1 MAPGWQEIA
10 SLHVEQITGYVRE
23 TLSTGLVYLKSELGI
38 DLGLNPDLCA
48 PWLLLSTAW
57 AGLVLILIVWVS
69 VCRGLSKIL
78 SGTETGENIADNTDP
93 AQTVKKADEPRRRN
107 RKRNAEKVCFRNVI
121 LIHLSDSILL
131 HPKRFTV
138 RFVYCVLHRYAS
150 RWRQARAFVFY
161 ELVVE

>member
-10 SLHVEQITGYVRE
+10 SQHVEQITGYVRE

>member
-48 PWLLLSTAW
+48 PWLLLLTAW
-57 AGLVLILIVWVS
+57 GGLILLLILWVS
-69 VCRGLSKIL
+69 VCRGLSKRI
-78 SGTETGENIADNTDP
+78 SGTETGENIADNTGP

-107 RKRNAEKVCFRNVI
+107 RKRNAEKVCLEAAFRFI
-121 LIHLSDSILL
+121 LVTRFFCIQNDSPLDS
-131 HPKRFTV
+131 FTA
-138 RFVYCVLHRYAS
+138 CWHRYAS

-161 ELVVE
+161 ERVIE

>member
-107 RKRNAEKVCFRNVI
+107 RKRNAEKVQPMRLRFATHTRMLLV
-121 LIHLSDSILL
+121 SDIVNFFKAESCHALRTNEQNESFTF
-131 HPKRFTV
+131 KRFI
-138 RFVYCVLHRYAS
+138 
-150 RWRQARAFVFY
+150 
-161 ELVVE
+161 